1 MDGRIQLWS
10 PDEGSTSLLGNR
22 FSRFADLRGF
32 LRADEGKEITAAY
45 DTGASFHFAD
55 VGEIYY
61 INHEWNKEIHQKVVV
76 IFRTNNDSWS
86 CYEFCKHPVKHDCEK
101 QAFKEEHVKVVAN
114 MPPRQSRNGD
124 MSSVVLELQDG
135 LEVQSDIWINCRRI
149 LDIKHTVN
157 VAAMGWVG
165 KDCLGTLLQ
174 KGRDVFIQTY
184 ADRDKKRYASS
195 HIHSPAV

>member
-10 PDEGSTSLLGNR
+10 PNEGSMGLLGNR
-22 FSRFADLRGF
+22 FSRFADLRCF
-32 LRADEGKEITAAY
+32 LRADEGTEITAAY
-45 DTGASFHFAD
+45 DTGAAFHFAD

-61 INHEWNKEIHQKVVV
+61 INHEWNEEIHQKVVI

-135 LEVQSDIWINCRRI
+135 LEVQSDIWINCKRI

-157 VAAMGWVG
+157 VAAIGWVS
-165 KDCLGTLLQ
+165 KDCLGPLLQ
-174 KGRDVFIQTY
+174 KGRDLFIKTY
-184 ADRDKKRYASS
+184 ADRDKKRYASP